1 MAAGEKTEKATP
13 KKRQDSRKKGQV
25 AKSADVNT
33 ALILLAVFLFLL
45 FFGASFVQKLLTLF
59 RHAFSE
65 FMLMD
70 VTGESVEMMF
80 LVLTINAAKAAVPL
94 ALVAFFTAIATNYL
108 QIGFLFSTEAVQF
121 KLERLNPIQGAK
133 KIFSLRALVELA
145 KSVLKIS
152 FIGGV
157 AFGVL
162 WLEKDKMLSLGQL
175 SPGGAASVLGHLL
188 TKMGLA
194 VSIVLIFISII
205 DFTYQRYDHEKNLRM
220 SKQDVKDEHK
230 NMEGD
235 PKVKRK
241 IKERQQQMAMRRMM
255 QEVPD
260 ADVIITNPTHY
271 AIALKYDGG
280 DMDAPVVIAKGVDYV
295 AQKIKE
301 IAKKH
306 NVVTMENRP
315 LARALYQQAEIG
327 RAIPEDFFK
336 AVAEILAYVYRLK
349 NKV

>member
-45 FFGASFVQKLLTLF
+45 FFGASFVQHLLTLF
-59 RHAFSE
+59 RYSFSE

-70 VTGESVEMMF
+70 VTEQSIQMMFVEMT
-80 LVLTINAAKAAVPL
+80 VNAARAAVPI
-94 ALVAFFTAIATNYL
+94 AIVAFLAAIATNYL

-121 KLERLNPIQGAK
+121 KLERLNPLQGAK
-133 KIFSLRALVELA
+133 KIFALRALVELV

-152 FIGGV
+152 FVGGV

-162 WLEKDKMLSLGQL
+162 WLEKDKMFSLGQL
-175 SPGGAASVLGHLL
+175 SPGEAAVVLGHLL
-188 TKMGLA
+188 TEMGLA
-194 VSIVLIFISII
+194 VAIVLIFVSII
-205 DFTYQRYDHEKNLRM
+205 DFVYQRFDYEKNLRM
-220 SKQDVKDEHK
+220 SKQDVKDENK

-235 PKVKRK
+235 PKIKQK

-255 QEVPD
+255 QEVPE

-271 AIALKYDGG
+271 AIALKYDGQN
-280 DMDAPVVIAKGVDYV
+280 MDAPVVTAKGADFV

-301 IAKKH
+301 IAKQ
-306 NVVTMENRP
+306 NNIVTMENRP

-327 RAIPEDFFK
+327 KAIPEDFFK

>member
-45 FFGASFVQKLLTLF
+45 FFGASFVQQLLVIF
-59 RHAFSE
+59 KHSFSE
-65 FMLMD
+65 FILMD
-70 VTGESVEMMF
+70 VTQGSVEMMF
-80 LVLTINAAKAAVPL
+80 VELTAQAAKAAVPI
-94 ALVAFFTAIATNYL
+94 AVVAFLAAIATNYL

-133 KIFSLRALVELA
+133 KIFSLRAIVELA

-152 FIGGV
+152 FIGGI

-162 WLEKDKMLSLGQL
+162 WLEKGKLLSLGEL
-175 SPGGAASVLGHLL
+175 SPAEAASVLGHLL

-194 VSIVLIFISII
+194 VAIVLIFISIL
-205 DFTYQRYDHEKNLRM
+205 DFVYQRFDHEKNLKM
-220 SKQDVKDEHK
+220 SKQDVKDENK

-235 PKVKRK
+235 PKIKQK

-260 ADVIITNPTHY
+260 ADVI
-271 AIALKYDGG
+271 
-280 DMDAPVVIAKGVDYV
+280 
-295 AQKIKE
+295 
-301 IAKKH
+301 
-306 NVVTMENRP
+306 
-315 LARALYQQAEIG
+315 
-327 RAIPEDFFK
+327 
-336 AVAEILAYVYRLK
+336 
-349 NKV
+349 